1 MTIDNF
7 KNYKEKEK
15 FEKELVEFWKDEIR
29 IRGGEIED
37 EEEKIKRM
45 IILMHTT
52 LIDSQ
57 TINVKRRTNRRR
69 QAVCHQTSYH

>member
-57 TINVKRRTNRRR
+57 TINVKRRTNR
-69 QAVCHQTSYH
+69 

>member
-7 KNYKEKEK
+7 KNYKEKET

-29 IRGGEIED
+29 IRGGKVED

-52 LIDSQ
+52 LIDS
-57 TINVKRRTNRRR
+57 
-69 QAVCHQTSYH
+69 

>member
-15 FEKELVEFWKDEIR
+15 FEKELIEFWKDEIR

-37 EEEKIKRM
+37 EEEKNKENDN
-45 IILMHTT
+45 LNAH
-52 LIDSQ
+52 
-57 TINVKRRTNRRR
+57 NTNRFINYK
-69 QAVCHQTSYH
+69 C

>member
-37 EEEKIKRM
+37 EEENKENDN
-45 IILMHTT
+45 LNAH
-52 LIDSQ
+52 
-57 TINVKRRTNRRR
+57 NTNRFINYK
-69 QAVCHQTSYH
+69 C

>member
-37 EEEKIKRM
+37 EEENKENDN
-45 IILMHTT
+45 LNAH
-52 LIDSQ
+52 
-57 TINVKRRTNRRR
+57 NTNRFTNYK
-69 QAVCHQTSYH
+69 C

>member
-29 IRGGEIED
+29 IRCGKIED
-37 EEEKIKRM
+37 EEEENKENDN
-45 IILMHTT
+45 LNAH
-52 LIDSQ
+52 
-57 TINVKRRTNRRR
+57 NTNRFINYK
-69 QAVCHQTSYH
+69 C

>member
-29 IRGGEIED
+29 IRDGKIED
-37 EEEKIKRM
+37 EEEENKENDNLNAHNTNKF
-45 IILMHTT
+45 
-52 LIDSQ
+52 
-57 TINVKRRTNRRR
+57 INYK
-69 QAVCHQTSYH
+69 C

>member
-37 EEEKIKRM
+37 G
-45 IILMHTT
+45 
-52 LIDSQ
+52 
-57 TINVKRRTNRRR
+57 RRK
-69 QAVCHQTSYH
+69 